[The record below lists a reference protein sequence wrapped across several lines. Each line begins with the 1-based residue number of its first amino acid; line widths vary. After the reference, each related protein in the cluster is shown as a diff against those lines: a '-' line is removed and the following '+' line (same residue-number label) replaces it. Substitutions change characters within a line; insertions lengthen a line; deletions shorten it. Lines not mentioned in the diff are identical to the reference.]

1 MVMWCLLW
9 WRQDNETI
17 TSRLLLC
24 LHLIICATF
33 CTKFPDRP
41 PTLTKKNKITLH
53 LSFHYHIQISTKV
66 YKIPFFNIKPCAFLT
81 HKMICLNLV
90 KSPPNNMPSMTQWMN
105 LKRNLYLV
113 KSLVPESLKLHK
125 GKRAGLILSL
135 TPSSAMFA

>member
-1 MVMWCLLW
+1 MVMRCLLW

-90 KSPPNNMPSMTQWMN
+90 KSPPNNMPSMKSTREIAPFRDLNYCRIGQWEAF
-105 LKRNLYLV
+105 V
-113 KSLVPESLKLHK
+113 
-125 GKRAGLILSL
+125 L
-135 TPSSAMFA
+135 TFWPMRGQRIE